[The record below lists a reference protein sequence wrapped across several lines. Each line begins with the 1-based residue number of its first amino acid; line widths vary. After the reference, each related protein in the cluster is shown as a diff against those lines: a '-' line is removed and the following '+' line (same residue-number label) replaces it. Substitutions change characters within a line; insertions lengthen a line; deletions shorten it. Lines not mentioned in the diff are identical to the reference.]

1 MKTYYDLT
9 KEEKQKY
16 VKEFKKTPVGKD
28 MNIKRTIVNLVT
40 TIIVILFLVIDVYY
54 ETNLY
59 TSILFFVFLIDF
71 INETYF
77 NINFTSWLKNKHDI
91 KRW

>member
-28 MNIKRTIVNLVT
+28 MNIKRFIVNLVT
-40 TIIVILFLVIDVYY
+40 TTIVILFLVIDIYY

-59 TSILFFVFLIDF
+59 TSIFFFAFLINF